1 MKKLFA
7 FAVFCLYI
15 LGSIGGFGLAVYGGS
30 WPCAAGVVVLAVMA
44 FPTFKKYCKEL
55 WD

>member
-15 LGSIGGFGLAVYGGS
+15 LCSIGGFGFAVAGDS